1 MKAPVSDGAKGDRMK
16 YRYSTRELEE
26 MERCR
31 WLTERERKVFELFY
45 RRGWAIEDIAAEL
58 YLSRR
63 TIDSTLA
70 SIREKSCG

>member
-1 MKAPVSDGAKGDRMK
+1 MK
-16 YRYSTRELEE
+16 YRYSTRELEK

-31 WLTERERKVFELFY
+31 WLTERERKVFNLFY

-63 TIDSTLA
+63 TIDSILR
-70 SIREKSCG
+70 SIREKGCG